1 EWDTTAV
8 SDAIIWT
15 YHHFDDLFSS
25 RQSVTVFNIDL
36 SKGTV
41 TPDISYV
48 TSGFIKTSEAAKNTR
63 AKVAVNGSYFNT
75 STGGSTVFFRKDGT
89 LINNTRSGF
98 DAFRENA
105 AFTIDAEGAVS
116 IVGKPASG
124 WSSLAMET
132 VLAGGPLLISD
143 GK

>member
-1 EWDTTAV
+1 
-8 SDAIIWT
+8 
-15 YHHFDDLFSS
+15 
-25 RQSVTVFNIDL
+25 
-36 SKGTV
+36 
-41 TPDISYV
+41 
-48 TSGFIKTSEAAKNTR
+48 
-63 AKVAVNGSYFNT
+63 
-75 STGGSTVFFRKDGT
+75 
-89 LINNTRSGF
+89 

-143 GK
+143 GKPAHQENKAFNKDRHPRTAVGITDDNHLIAVVVDGRADEAQGMSIGEITAIMQIFGCVDAMNMDGGGSSTAYVINRGVVN